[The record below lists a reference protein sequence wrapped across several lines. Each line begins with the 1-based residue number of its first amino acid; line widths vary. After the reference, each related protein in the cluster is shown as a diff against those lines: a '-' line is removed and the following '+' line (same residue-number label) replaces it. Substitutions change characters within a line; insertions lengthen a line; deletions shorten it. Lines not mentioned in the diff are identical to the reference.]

1 MTNIEER
8 VTALEIAVELIQ
20 RSLANIVDTFEEVDR
35 RLKAIE
41 AK

>member
-1 MTNIEER
+1 MTIEER

-35 RLKAIE
+35 RLKALE

>member
-1 MTNIEER
+1 MTIEER

-20 RSLANIVDTFEEVDR
+20 RSLANIVDTFDEVDR
-35 RLKAIE
+35 RLKALE